1 MPDRI
6 IVSAPGPQG
15 PAGSGGGGSI
25 SDGDKGDIT
34 VSGVGTVWTVDAGAI
49 NTTKPVSYTHLTLPT
64 KRIV

>member
-15 PAGSGGGGSI
+15 PAGTGGSGSI

-34 VSGVGTVWTVDAGAI
+34 VSGVRTV
-49 NTTKPVSYTHLTLPT
+49 
-64 KRIV
+64 